1 MKNWQEDLL
10 DIFSDEQVST
20 SDVFE
25 HIEAAALA
33 LGFEH
38 VAYGFKAPL
47 PLSEPKVVL
56 LNNYPQAWRV
66 RYLEAGY
73 LHVDPS
79 VAQACRSQAPIVW
92 SDRLFQDVPALW
104 DEAKAHGLRV
114 GWAQSSLDSLG
125 VGGML
130 SLSRSCEPLSARE
143 LAENTRRMQWLAHMA
158 HVALSRLL
166 RADVAGYVDD
176 SLTNREVE
184 VMKWTADGKSAQD
197 IADILAISKNT
208 VDFHVKN
215 AVKKLQA
222 VNKTAA
228 VVRAA
233 MLGYLF

>member
-1 MKNWQEDLL
+1 MKNWQEDLI
-10 DIFSDEQVST
+10 DIFSEAATST
-20 SDVFE
+20 SDVFA

-38 VAYGFKAPL
+38 VAYGFRAPL
-47 PLSEPKVVL
+47 PLSEPKIIL
-56 LNNYPQAWRV
+56 LNNYPQAWRE

-79 VAQACRSQAPIVW
+79 VAHACRSQAPVIW
-92 SDRLFQDVPALW
+92 SDRLFQHTPALW
-104 DEAKAHGLRV
+104 DEGQAQGLRV

-130 SLSRSCEPLSARE
+130 SLSRSCEPLTARE
-143 LAENTRRMQWLAHMA
+143 LADNTRRMQWLTHMA
-158 HVALSRLL
+158 HLALSRLL
-166 RADVAGYVDD
+166 RADLAGDSDD
-176 SLTNREVE
+176 SLTGREVE